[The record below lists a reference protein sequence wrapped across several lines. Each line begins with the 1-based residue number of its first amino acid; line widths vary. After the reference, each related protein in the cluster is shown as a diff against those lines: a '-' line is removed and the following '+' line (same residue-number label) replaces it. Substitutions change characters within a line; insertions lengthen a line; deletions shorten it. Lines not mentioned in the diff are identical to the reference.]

1 LKRGPRPNE
10 KLAQRVE
17 ELLRQGYT
25 NKEMMHA
32 LNLSRTGVHYHVAK
46 LFKQAGLYGNDTR
59 RFMVWLLLTKKLN
72 GGSQPHA

>member
-32 LNLSRTGVHYHVAK
+32 LNLSRTAVHYHVAK
-46 LFKQAGLYGNDTR
+46 LFKRAGLYGNDTR
-59 RFMVWLLLTKKLN
+59 RFMVWLLLTKREA
-72 GGSQPHA
+72 Q